1 MIPRDLLDYFSSS
14 VMALK
19 GLALLLKVSFSS
31 LSSSFLLQNCTL
43 EVCEFFESV
52 IVVFFLGIFSREINL
67 LLTLLARARTG

>member
-19 GLALLLKVSFSS
+19 GLALLLKDSFSS

-52 IVVFFLGIFSREINL
+52 IVAFFLGIFSHAINL